1 MVSVTNESP
10 VARLSWLRIQKTA
23 KSKSPRLE
31 ILQKLSR
38 FFLLFLSFSYTSYVR
53 EKRWTF
59 FVVSLAVRNWPLKN
73 HLFPFPWNCT
83 VLCIFKLII
92 LSRCTT
98 VLASIWFKSHHL
110 KNTLKHFCSCFF
122 LLLKKGTILTHLWTW
137 KEWCRLPSNGKRDMP
152 SSLPSPLKQK
162 RGGVRSR
169 LYKNES
175 LPQRFSSKLRF

>member
-10 VARLSWLRIQKTA
+10 VARLSWLRIQQTA
-23 KSKSPRLE
+23 KSKSARLE

-38 FFLLFLSFSYTSYVR
+38 LFLLFLSFSYTSYVR

-83 VLCIFKLII
+83 VLCIFKLMI

-122 LLLKKGTILTHLWTW
+122 LLIKKMNNPNSPVNMKRVMLIAIKWETRYAFIFTITSITKKG
-137 KEWCRLPSNGKRDMP
+137 RR
-152 SSLPSPLKQK
+152 SLSAL
-162 RGGVRSR
+162 
-169 LYKNES
+169 
-175 LPQRFSSKLRF
+175 